1 MSIDDRRGLLA
12 PLCGEGAWIAA
23 SVAMTGDRYSTHPVY
38 AVYPCGYL
46 SFVVHVACAGVGQDE
61 AGVDAAE
68 AEGVAQ
74 RVVRRA
80 V

>member
-1 MSIDDRRGLLA
+1 MSIDESERVAG
-12 PLCGEGAWIAA
+12 PPCGEGAWIAA
-23 SVAMTGDRYSTHPVY
+23 SAAMTGDRYSTHPVY

-46 SFVVHVACAGVGQDE
+46 SYVVHVACAGAGEDE

-74 RVVRRA
+74 RVVRRT